1 MLKQTLNSIN
11 SNLRNLIK
19 ITEQDIEDIKQAN
32 HQALFDRNII
42 KENLIDE
49 FVKLKAQID
58 NGLKNR
64 SETGQNLVNVDE
76 QPLLDEFKENIQTFY
91 TIHKK
96 FAKMAFTVT
105 HFYNNLVHKVT
116 DSQPDIGY
124 GMSPNRTN
132 YSNFSLKG

>member
-19 ITEQDIEDIKQAN
+19 ITEEDIEDIKKAN

-58 NGLKNR
+58 NSLKNR
-64 SETGQNLVNVDE
+64 SETGQQLVNIDE

-91 TIHKK
+91 NIHKK

-124 GMSPNRTN
+124 GMSPTMNHHN
-132 YSNFSLKG
+132 NFSLKG